1 MAGVRVV
8 LSDPTGT
15 NNHTAELPHDVDM
28 QRMIP
33 ALLTKLN
40 LPLISQDGHPVSYRL
55 YHNGQE
61 ILEDQTLAQAGVQDN
76 ATLTLSQEA
85 TAGGVK

>member
-8 LSDPTGT
+8 LSDATGT
-15 NNHTAELPHDVDM
+15 NNHTAELPHDVNM

-40 LPLISQDGHPVSYRL
+40 MPIVGRDGQQISYRM

-61 ILEDQTLAQAGVQDN
+61 IREDQTLAQAGVQDD

-85 TAGGVK
+85 TAGGIG